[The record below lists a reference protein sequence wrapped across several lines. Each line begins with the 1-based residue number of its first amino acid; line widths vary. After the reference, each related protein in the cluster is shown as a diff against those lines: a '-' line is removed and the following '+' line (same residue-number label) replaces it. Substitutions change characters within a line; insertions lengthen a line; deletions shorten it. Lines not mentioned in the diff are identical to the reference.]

1 MELASV
7 PAFVAQCMR
16 GRVAF
21 GVDIGTVPEFYEAL
35 GILKA
40 IFASGDKMLKV
51 CPRFERVHSCSVL
64 EKWKKTSYLFWK
76 SGNLSVNC
84 VGKKEVKCLTER

>member
-1 MELASV
+1 MIVKAEIAHDFC
-7 PAFVAQCMR
+7 PP
-16 GRVAF
+16 
-21 GVDIGTVPEFYEAL
+21 TVPEFYEAP

-64 EKWKKTSYLFWK
+64 EKWKKTS
-76 SGNLSVNC
+76 
-84 VGKKEVKCLTER
+84 

>member
-1 MELASV
+1 M
-7 PAFVAQCMR
+7 PP
-16 GRVAF
+16 
-21 GVDIGTVPEFYEAL
+21 TVPELFEAP

-64 EKWKKTSYLFWK
+64 EKWKKTS
-76 SGNLSVNC
+76 
-84 VGKKEVKCLTER
+84 